1 MRQKPHLFRC
11 LPQGENSVQSGRFSS
26 PISKNNVKVAHILPG
41 ERKKMRLSENVQSR
55 VVAVLVSLFL
65 GFVMPWVLQAN
76 RDFRGEAQFRF
87 DPSAM
92 FASTVA
98 EVLVSTMFAAVF
110 VVSLLYLAN
119 QSNSR
124 KLLLF
129 ADAISLVAFA
139 GFTMTY
145 SLFVHGSVYGWIY
158 YALSQMFPGQI
169 LMVGYITAAI
179 AAPLIKPSSMN

>member
-1 MRQKPHLFRC
+1 MGL
-11 LPQGENSVQSGRFSS
+11 
-26 PISKNNVKVAHILPG
+26 SKNA
-41 ERKKMRLSENVQSR
+41 QSR
-55 VVAVLVSLFL
+55 IVAVLAPLFL

-76 RDFRGEAQFRF
+76 RGFRGEAQFKF

-98 EVLVSTMFAAVF
+98 EVLVSIVFVVVF
-110 VVSLLYLAN
+110 VVSLLYLAK

-124 KLLLF
+124 NLLLF
-129 ADAISLVAFA
+129 ASAISLVAFV

-145 SLFVHGSVYGWIY
+145 SLFIHGSVYGWIY
-158 YALSQMFPGQI
+158 YALSQMLPGLI
-169 LMVGYITAAI
+169 LMVGCITAAI

>member
-1 MRQKPHLFRC
+1 
-11 LPQGENSVQSGRFSS
+11 
-26 PISKNNVKVAHILPG
+26 
-41 ERKKMRLSENVQSR
+41 MRLSKNVQSR

-76 RDFRGEAQFRF
+76 RDFRGEAQFKF

-98 EVLVSTMFAAVF
+98 EVLVSIVFAAVF

-129 ADAISLVAFA
+129 AGVISLVAFA

-145 SLFVHGSVYGWIY
+145 SLFVHGSIDGWIY
-158 YALSQMFPGQI
+158 YALSQMFLGLI
-169 LMVGYITAAI
+169 LVVGYVVSAVVCSH
-179 AAPLIKPSSMN
+179 LRSWSHSNKP

>member
-1 MRQKPHLFRC
+1 
-11 LPQGENSVQSGRFSS
+11 
-26 PISKNNVKVAHILPG
+26 
-41 ERKKMRLSENVQSR
+41 MRLSKNVQSR

-76 RDFRGEAQFRF
+76 RDFRGEAQFKF

-98 EVLVSTMFAAVF
+98 EVLVSIVFAAVF

-129 ADAISLVAFA
+129 AGVISLVAFV

-145 SLFVHGSVYGWIY
+145 SLFVHGSVDGFPNVSWPNSRSGLCRVSSCLLSSQELVPFEQTVGILRIGW
-158 YALSQMFPGQI
+158 G
-169 LMVGYITAAI
+169 I
-179 AAPLIKPSSMN
+179 AAWRGRIATRNKT

>member
-1 MRQKPHLFRC
+1 MGL
-11 LPQGENSVQSGRFSS
+11 
-26 PISKNNVKVAHILPG
+26 SKNA
-41 ERKKMRLSENVQSR
+41 QSR
-55 VVAVLVSLFL
+55 IAAVLAPLLL

-76 RDFRGEAQFRF
+76 RGFRGEAQFKF

-98 EVLVSTMFAAVF
+98 ELIVSIVFVAVF
-110 VVSLLYLAN
+110 VVSLLYLAK

-124 KLLLF
+124 KLLLL
-129 ADAISLVAFA
+129 AGVISLVAFV

-158 YALSQMFPGQI
+158 YALFQMFLGLI
-169 LMVGYITAAI
+169 LVVGYVVSAVVC
-179 AAPLIKPSSMN
+179 PHRRS

>member
-1 MRQKPHLFRC
+1 MGL
-11 LPQGENSVQSGRFSS
+11 
-26 PISKNNVKVAHILPG
+26 SKNA
-41 ERKKMRLSENVQSR
+41 QSR
-55 VVAVLVSLFL
+55 IAAVLAPLLL

-76 RDFRGEAQFRF
+76 RGFRGEAQFKF

-98 EVLVSTMFAAVF
+98 ELIVSIVFVAVF
-110 VVSLLYLAN
+110 VVSLLYLAK

-129 ADAISLVAFA
+129 ASAISLVAFV

-145 SLFVHGSVYGWIY
+145 SLFIYGSVYGWIY
-158 YALSQMFPGQI
+158 YALFQMFPGLI
-169 LMVGYITAAI
+169 LVVGYITAAI
-179 AAPLIKPSSMN
+179 AAPLIKPSSRN

>member
-1 MRQKPHLFRC
+1 
-11 LPQGENSVQSGRFSS
+11 
-26 PISKNNVKVAHILPG
+26 
-41 ERKKMRLSENVQSR
+41 MRLSKNVQSR

-76 RDFRGEAQFRF
+76 RDFRGEAQFKF

-98 EVLVSTMFAAVF
+98 EVLVSIVFAAVF

-124 KLLLF
+124 KLLFVRRCHISSCFCRIHHDLF
-129 ADAISLVAFA
+129 AFRSWQHRWLDLLRSFPNVSWPNSRSGLCRVSSCLPPSQELVPFEQTV
-139 GFTMTY
+139 GI
-145 SLFVHGSVYGWIY
+145 LRIGW
-158 YALSQMFPGQI
+158 G
-169 LMVGYITAAI
+169 I
-179 AAPLIKPSSMN
+179 AAWRGKIATRNKT

>member
-1 MRQKPHLFRC
+1 
-11 LPQGENSVQSGRFSS
+11 
-26 PISKNNVKVAHILPG
+26 
-41 ERKKMRLSENVQSR
+41 MRLSENVQSR

-65 GFVMPWVLQAN
+65 GFAMPWVLQAN

-124 KLLLF
+124 TLLLF
-129 ADAISLVAFA
+129 GGVISLVAFA
-139 GFTMTY
+139 GFTMTV
-145 SLFVHGSVYGWIY
+145 SAVVCPHRRS
-158 YALSQMFPGQI
+158 
-169 LMVGYITAAI
+169 
-179 AAPLIKPSSMN
+179 

>member
-1 MRQKPHLFRC
+1 
-11 LPQGENSVQSGRFSS
+11 
-26 PISKNNVKVAHILPG
+26 
-41 ERKKMRLSENVQSR
+41 MRLSENVQSR

-119 QSNSR
+119 HRTLESC
-124 KLLLF
+124 F
-129 ADAISLVAFA
+129 C
-139 GFTMTY
+139 
-145 SLFVHGSVYGWIY
+145 
-158 YALSQMFPGQI
+158 SQTPY
-169 LMVGYITAAI
+169 L
-179 AAPLIKPSSMN
+179 

>member
-1 MRQKPHLFRC
+1 
-11 LPQGENSVQSGRFSS
+11 
-26 PISKNNVKVAHILPG
+26 
-41 ERKKMRLSENVQSR
+41 MRLSKNVQSR
-55 VVAVLVSLFL
+55 VVAVSVSLFL

-87 DPSAM
+87 DPSVM

-98 EVLVSTMFAAVF
+98 EVLVSTMFAAV
-110 VVSLLYLAN
+110 LLYLAN

-129 ADAISLVAFA
+129 AGAISLVAFA

-145 SLFVHGSVYGWIY
+145 SFFVHGSVDGWIY
-158 YALSQMFPGQI
+158 YALSQMFLGLI
-169 LMVGYITAAI
+169 LVVGYVVSAVVCSH
-179 AAPLIKPSSMN
+179 LRSWSHSNKP

>member
-1 MRQKPHLFRC
+1 
-11 LPQGENSVQSGRFSS
+11 
-26 PISKNNVKVAHILPG
+26 
-41 ERKKMRLSENVQSR
+41 MRLSKNVQSR
-55 VVAVLVSLFL
+55 VVAVSVSLFL

-87 DPSAM
+87 DPSVM

-129 ADAISLVAFA
+129 AGAISLVAFA

-145 SLFVHGSVYGWIY
+145 SLFVHGSVDGWIY
-158 YALSQMFPGQI
+158 YALSRMFLGLI
-169 LMVGYITAAI
+169 LVVGYVVSAVVCSH
-179 AAPLIKPSSMN
+179 LRSWSHSNKP

>member
-1 MRQKPHLFRC
+1 
-11 LPQGENSVQSGRFSS
+11 
-26 PISKNNVKVAHILPG
+26 
-41 ERKKMRLSENVQSR
+41 MRLSKNVQSR

-76 RDFRGEAQFRF
+76 RDFRGEAQFKF

-98 EVLVSTMFAAVF
+98 EVLVSIVFAAVF

-129 ADAISLVAFA
+129 AGVISLVAFA

-145 SLFVHGSVYGWIY
+145 SLFVHGSVDGWIY
-158 YALSQMFPGQI
+158 YALSQMFLGLAWYPAHCIIKDFSLKAKPRLILCYIQI
-169 LMVGYITAAI
+169 GCQLCIYC
-179 AAPLIKPSSMN
+179 S

>member
-1 MRQKPHLFRC
+1 
-11 LPQGENSVQSGRFSS
+11 
-26 PISKNNVKVAHILPG
+26 
-41 ERKKMRLSENVQSR
+41 MRLSKNAQSR

-65 GFVMPWVLQAN
+65 GFVIPWVLQAN
-76 RDFRGEAQFRF
+76 RGFRGEAQFRF

-98 EVLVSTMFAAVF
+98 EVLVSIVFVVVF
-110 VVSLLYLAN
+110 VVSLLYLAK
-119 QSNSR
+119 QSSSR
-124 KLLLF
+124 KLLLL
-129 ADAISLVAFA
+129 ASAISLVAFA

-145 SLFVHGSVYGWIY
+145 SLFIHGSVYGWIY
-158 YALSQMFPGQI
+158 YALSQMFPGLI